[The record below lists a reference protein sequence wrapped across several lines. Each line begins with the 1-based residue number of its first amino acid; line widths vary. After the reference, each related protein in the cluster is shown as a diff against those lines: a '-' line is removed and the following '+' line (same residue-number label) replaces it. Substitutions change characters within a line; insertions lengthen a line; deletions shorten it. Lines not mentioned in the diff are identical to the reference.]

1 MDSERSFSAR
11 AKEEM
16 CRRMPQRKCCAAA
29 ELYGELLFANTFSPQ
44 EIKIV
49 TEQEKFAARVAVLMK
64 RVTGV
69 QPECAAFGR
78 AGKCAV
84 SLVGGRAAQVYSF
97 FGHEEGRAPAIHLNN
112 AVVEEEHCREAFI
125 RGLFLSSGS
134 VSSPERNYHLE
145 LVTRHFNLS
154 REVVALLL
162 DMELQPK
169 TAVRRSNYVIY
180 FKDSASVED
189 FLTRAGAPAAAIR
202 VMETKI
208 EKDVRNQANRKVN
221 CDSANI
227 TKTVDAAQKQ
237 LAAIRSLENR
247 GAFNELSEPLRRA
260 AMLRKENPDATLSEL
275 AALAGASR
283 SGFNHR
289 LTKIVAL
296 AEDRENE

>member
-1 MDSERSFSAR
+1 MESERSFSAR
-11 AKEEM
+11 TKEEM
-16 CRRMPQRKCCAAA
+16 CRRMPQRNCCAAA

-49 TEQEKFAARVAVLMK
+49 TELEKFAARLASLVF

-69 QPECAAFGR
+69 DAKYASFGS
-78 AGKCAV
+78 AGKFAV
-84 SLVGGRAAQVYSF
+84 TICGDEAGRVYSF

-112 AVVEEEHCREAFI
+112 AIVEEEHCREAFM
-125 RGLFLSSGS
+125 RGMFLSSGS
-134 VSSPERNYHLE
+134 VSSPEKNYHLE

-169 TAVRRSNYVIY
+169 TTVRRSNYVIY
-180 FKDSASVED
+180 FKDSAAIED
-189 FLTRAGAPAAAIR
+189 FLTRAGAPAAALR

-227 TKTVDAAQKQ
+227 LKTVDAAQRQ
-237 LAAIRSLENR
+237 LAAIRVLESR
-247 GAFNELSEPLRRA
+247 GALDMLSEPLRRA
-260 AMLRKENPDATLSEL
+260 AQLRKENPDATLAEL
-275 AALAGASR
+275 AEIAGASR

-289 LTKIVAL
+289 LARIVAL
-296 AEDRENE
+296 AEGGSNE